1 MKSKIGGLLFAAVF
15 AIGFGAGGYFA
26 GVKPLV
32 SMLHAAWQVQ
42 HFVPVNAQLIDV
54 QLKSGSKG
62 TQAVVAKYRYSFKQ
76 QEFESSRVGL
86 HPRGADNIGDWHSQ
100 WYQRLKQAKD
110 HGASITV
117 WVDPNEPKT
126 ALIDKQLRWPLLWF
140 SIPFAVLFPAVGLG
154 ALWVMYRI
162 VVSPKDA
169 MPFGRHTAANL
180 QPGPAYLRDG
190 SKAQARGGWVFALVW
205 NVLVWP
211 FAAVIWSTGNS
222 SGAGW
227 FISIFLLVGLAL
239 LWAAANV
246 SLSAS
251 RVKGTLLS
259 TLPREIYIGESFSGI
274 VKVPASRMQ
283 PQPRFEIKLSEN
295 YIRENDSSP
304 TPRTVWS
311 QAHTFSPQVGSDG
324 SGTAKLSFDIP
335 FTGTASNKIIDGER
349 VAWSIELTNLATTD
363 MQSFEL
369 AVRPSRMANELSW
382 ASGDNAV
389 PASYS
394 ATATTTA
401 TATARN
407 SSSSNA
413 QSAWSPAGS
422 DDAMEPAAVSPK
434 LMQVVEQDGQWVANF
449 PSASS
454 RWTGAVVALATGD
467 AAWRARQAFVGDDS
481 VDVLWAIGLL
491 AIALLGIGAC
501 IHFFTVRWHI
511 VIDPRSVR
519 QQTRSWLR
527 TREQVFAHADIVGY
541 DKKLAYRQSQM
552 GSSWKDVFYLYA
564 VLADKRRVKITPGI
578 ANASATDAVADT
590 IRQAKRHCTQRF
602 ADQAVEARQWHGAAG
617 YGLWLLLAVL
627 VVAAVSL
634 NTTYRITDPINP
646 ERMVIDWQLRLKRL
660 TPAGRLHNDV
670 LTAQDAA
677 DMVSMEALLK
687 KGANPNTV
695 ANNGITL
702 LMLAARRGSLHNINL
717 LLQYG
722 ANVNQRDETSNN
734 NRGDT
739 ALLVALHTGREDVM
753 LRLLDAGAGLD
764 VRNMWDWTPMHMAA
778 QGNCIPCLEL
788 LKSKGLDLHAKATAS
803 RGETPAMLA
812 AGKGRLE
819 ALQWFAQ
826 NGVDLNEKD
835 PHGQTALDW
844 AVFFKRSNTE
854 QWLRGQSTSG
864 AVTR

>member
-1 MKSKIGGLLFAAVF
+1 LA
-15 AIGFGAGGYFA
+15 FGVGGYFA
-26 GVKPLV
+26 GVKPLAT
-32 SMLHAAWQVQ
+32 MLFAAWQVR

-54 QLKSGSKG
+54 QLKSGSEG
-62 TQAVVAKYRYSFKQ
+62 TQAVLAKYRYSFNHK
-76 QEFESSRVGL
+76 EFESSRVGL
-86 HPRGADNIGDWHSQ
+86 HQRGADNIGDWQSQ

-117 WVDPNEPKT
+117 WVDPKEPTT
-126 ALIDKQLRWPLLWF
+126 ALIDKHVRWPLLWF
-140 SIPFAVLFPAVGLG
+140 LIPFAVLFPAVGLG
-154 ALWVMYRI
+154 ALWVVYRI

-169 MPFGRHTAANL
+169 VLFGRPELANTG
-180 QPGPAYLRDG
+180 PGPAYLRDN
-190 SKAQARGGWVFALVW
+190 SKAQARGGWIFAVVW

-211 FAAVIWSTGNS
+211 FAAVIWSTGNG
-222 SGAGW
+222 SGVRW
-227 FISIFLLVGLAL
+227 FISIFLLVGLWL
-239 LWAAANV
+239 LWAAAKV
-246 SLSAS
+246 SMSAW

-259 TLPREIYIGESFSGI
+259 TLPRDIYIGESFAAV
-274 VKVPASRMQ
+274 VKVPASGMQ
-283 PQPRFEIKLSEN
+283 SQPRFEIKLCEN
-295 YIRENDSSP
+295 HIRENDSSP
-304 TPRTVWS
+304 TPRAVWS
-311 QAHTFSPQVGSDG
+311 QVHTLSPQLGSDG
-324 SGTAKLSFDIP
+324 SGTAKIGFDIP
-335 FTGTASNKIIDGER
+335 FTGAASNKIIDGER
-349 VAWSIELTNLATTD
+349 VVWCIELTNLVTTD
-363 MQSFEL
+363 MQSFDV
-369 AVRPSRMANELSW
+369 AVRPSRMASQLSLG
-382 ASGDNAV
+382 SDDNAV
-389 PASYS
+389 PQSYN
-394 ATATTTA
+394 ATAAA
-401 TATARN
+401 TSRTVAP
-407 SSSSNA
+407 
-413 QSAWSPAGS
+413 SAWSPAGS
-422 DDAMEPAAVSPK
+422 DEAMQAAEVSPK
-434 LMQVVEQDGQWVANF
+434 VMQVVEQHGQWVASF
-449 PSASS
+449 PSRSG
-454 RWTGAVVALATGD
+454 RWIGALVAFATGY
-467 AAWRARQAFVGDDS
+467 AAWRAREAFVGDDS
-481 VDVLWAIGLL
+481 VDVLWT
-491 AIALLGIGAC
+491 IALLTMAVLGIGAC

-511 VIDPRSVR
+511 VIDPRGLR

-527 TREQVFAHADIVGY
+527 TRQQVFAHADIVGY

-552 GSSWKDVFYLYA
+552 GSSWQEMFYLYA

-578 ANASATDAVADT
+578 ANASAADAVADT

-602 ADQAVEARQWHGAAG
+602 ADQASEARQWQGAVG

-627 VVAAVSL
+627 VAGAVSL

-646 ERMVIDWQLRLKRL
+646 ERMVIDWQLRFKRL

-677 DMVSMEALLK
+677 DMVAMEALLK

-695 ANNGITL
+695 ANNGITI
-702 LMLAARRGSLHNINL
+702 LMLAARRGSMRNIDL
-717 LLQYG
+717 LLQFG
-722 ANVNQRDETSNN
+722 ADVNQRDETSNN

-753 LRLLDAGAGLD
+753 LRLLQAGARLD

-788 LKSKGLDLHAKATAS
+788 LKSKGLDLHSKATAS

-826 NGVDLNEKD
+826 NGVDLTEKD

-854 QWLRGQSTSG
+854 QWLRGQYSSG

>member
-15 AIGFGAGGYFA
+15 AIAFGVGGYFA
-26 GVKPLV
+26 GIKPLV
-32 SMLHAAWQVQ
+32 SMLHVAWQVR

-54 QLKSGSKG
+54 ELKSGSKG
-62 TQAVVAKYRYSFKQ
+62 TQAVVAKYRYSFNQ
-76 QEFESSRVGL
+76 QEFESNRVGL
-86 HPRGADNIGDWHSQ
+86 QQRGADNIGDWHSQ
-100 WYQRLKQAKD
+100 WYQRLKKAKD
-110 HGASITV
+110 YGTSITV

-126 ALIDKQLRWPLLWF
+126 ALIEKQIRWPLLWF
-140 SIPFAVLFPAVGLG
+140 SIPFALLFPAVGVG
-154 ALWVMYRI
+154 AVWVMYRI
-162 VVSPKDA
+162 VV
-169 MPFGRHTAANL
+169 
-180 QPGPAYLRDG
+180 
-190 SKAQARGGWVFALVW
+190 
-205 NVLVWP
+205 
-211 FAAVIWSTGNS
+211 
-222 SGAGW
+222 
-227 FISIFLLVGLAL
+227 LLVGLAL
-239 LWAAANV
+239 LWAAAKV
-246 SLSAS
+246 SLAAR

-259 TLPREIYIGESFSGI
+259 TLPRDIYIGESFTGV
-274 VKVPASRMQ
+274 VKVPANRMH
-283 PQPRFEIKLSEN
+283 PQPRFEIKLCEN

-311 QAHTFSPQVGSDG
+311 QVHTLSPQVGSDG
-324 SGTAKLSFDIP
+324 SGTAKLGFDIP
-335 FTGTASNKIIDGER
+335 SGSEASDKIIDGER
-349 VAWSIELTNLATTD
+349 VAWSIELTNLVTTY

-369 AVRPSRMANELSW
+369 AVRPSRMASELSL

-389 PASYS
+389 AESYG
-394 ATATTTA
+394 ATATA
-401 TATARN
+401 TATARRN
-407 SSSSNA
+407 SRSRA
-413 QSAWSPAGS
+413 QSGWSPAGS
-422 DDAMEPAAVSPK
+422 DDAMEPEAVPPK
-434 LMQVVEQDGQWVANF
+434 LMQVAAQHGQWVANF
-449 PSASS
+449 PCASG
-454 RWTGAVVALATGD
+454 RWIGMVLALTTGYV
-467 AAWRARQAFVGDDS
+467 AWRAREAFVGDDS
-481 VDVLWAIGLL
+481 VDVLWTIGLL
-491 AIALLGIGAC
+491 AIAVLGMGAC

-511 VIDPRSVR
+511 IIDPRSLR
-519 QQTRSWLR
+519 QQTRSWLIAR
-527 TREQVFAHADIVGY
+527 QQVFAHGDIVGY

-590 IRQAKRHCTQRF
+590 IRQAKRHYTQRF
-602 ADQAVEARQWHGAAG
+602 AHQAVEARQWQGAVG
-617 YGLWLLLAVL
+617 YGLWLLLAAL
-627 VVAAVSL
+627 FVAAVSL

-646 ERMVIDWQLRLKRL
+646 ERMLIDWQLRLKRL

-702 LMLAARRGSLHNINL
+702 LMLAARRGSMRNIDL

-722 ANVNQRDETSNN
+722 ADVNQRDETSNN

-753 LRLLDAGAGLD
+753 LRLLQAGARLD

-826 NGVDLNEKD
+826 NGIDLKAKD

-854 QWLRGQSTSG
+854 QWLRGQSTADGVIGVPS
-864 AVTR
+864 R